1 VHPSQRSH
9 QDIDDDDDDGVSLVS
24 RSPSPTPDTMDI
36 EKYDEY
42 VRGPEREVITVET
55 KIKSTNKGFEMLAR
69 LGWSEGQP
77 LGLSADGGFNHPC
90 RELHDKP
97 FRCSTRRSYTISRQK

>member
-1 VHPSQRSH
+1 
-9 QDIDDDDDDGVSLVS
+9 
-24 RSPSPTPDTMDI
+24 MDI

-55 KIKSTNKGFEMLAR
+55 KIKSTNKGFAMLAK

-77 LGLSADGGFNHPC
+77 LGLSADGMFDHSY
-90 RELHDKP
+90 RELYH
-97 FRCSTRRSYTISRQK
+97 